1 MIFGDERR
9 GANSSCI
16 LALIQL
22 KMDSAKYNGRAQG
35 LLVGRGAPL
44 HNGRRAR
51 SARNVR
57 IHDPEPCARPGHG
70 GLLRK
75 TCATH
80 TTHPTT
86 PLHDLKWHRHGGAIL
101 HTHQPRRDTG
111 APFTHERARGATH
124 THVHEHRLSNQLT

>member
-57 IHDPEPCARPGHG
+57 IHDPEPCARLGHG
-70 GLLRK
+70 GLHRR
-75 TCATH
+75 TRATH
-80 TTHPTT
+80 TTTPPT
-86 PLHDLKWHRHGGAIL
+86 PLDAI
-101 HTHQPRRDTG
+101 TAEQASARDTSSLC
-111 APFTHERARGATH
+111 THEYAHGAC
-124 THVHEHRLSNQLT
+124 

>member
-57 IHDPEPCARPGHG
+57 IHDPEPCA
-70 GLLRK
+70 
-75 TCATH
+75 
-80 TTHPTT
+80 
-86 PLHDLKWHRHGGAIL
+86 
-101 HTHQPRRDTG
+101 
-111 APFTHERARGATH
+111 
-124 THVHEHRLSNQLT
+124 